1 MPGDINKKR
10 QKFLL
15 FWATF
20 LPFQPPDRAEN
31 QNFKIE
37 KNSWIYYHFTH
48 LHYKWQW
55 FLRYGVWQTEFFIIL
70 DCCLPFYPTN
80 KLKNQNFEKLKKAP
94 EDIIILHKCNQKSW
108 SYAILF
114 LRYGA
119 WQIKLFFIFGYF
131 CTFTPLTAQK
141 IKIIKNE
148 KNTWRYHHFTY
159 VYQKLWSDDLRFL
172 RYGVQQIY
180 RRMEGWTE
188 KVTYRGGYRTWK
200 SGTCWGLMDNKKNF

>member
-1 MPGDINKKR
+1 MYQQKNPKNQNFEKEKVKKKKEKRKNCLEILIRSDR

-20 LPFQPPDRAEN
+20 LPFQPPDKPEN

-70 DCCLPFYPTN
+70 DFCLPFYPTN

-94 EDIIILHKCNQKSW
+94 EDIIILHKCARNHDHMLYCSCDMVCD
-108 SYAILF
+108 
-114 LRYGA
+114 R
-119 WQIKLFFIFGYF
+119 
-131 CTFTPLTAQK
+131 
-141 IKIIKNE
+141 
-148 KNTWRYHHFTY
+148 
-159 VYQKLWSDDLRFL
+159 
-172 RYGVQQIY
+172 
-180 RRMEGWTE
+180 
-188 KVTYRGGYRTWK
+188 
-200 SGTCWGLMDNKKNF
+200 